1 MKLKDGFVLGEIAG
15 EYVVLPS
22 GDELDLNTMTTLNA
36 TGKFLWE
43 LLEVET
49 TPEKL
54 VDAVLATYDISRQEA
69 ADHVAAFLD
78 KLREY
83 EFLEEK

>member
-49 TPEKL
+49 TPEKM

-69 ADHVAAFLD
+69 AGHVSAFLD